1 MKNMKNLRTS
11 CNFKTVGKFLAVILV
26 GILWVTNL
34 FVGSAALAE
43 NTGLGLSGSN
53 PNRKFYES
61 KVLDKPAHTEKADTG
76 EGGFYREA
84 RNEQDKFYSRA
95 RSHDA
100 VVDSGKMYPY
110 SDVDPRHDATRA
122 EAKAEKLVKNAKQ
135 NVVDRAQDSKMVARE
150 VRQKRSAEAERIKE
164 DLKDTSKTLGDR
176 AKNNANML
184 KDEVE
189 RGSKNL
195 QANAKATA
203 ESIPRVAKQ
212 GVRNFEEKL
221 DETADDLASLGR
233 GSQRVAERAS
243 DRAQDVTQNGAKAVK
258 DTVKDVS
265 KSISDR

>member
-1 MKNMKNLRTS
+1 MKNMKNLRAS

-26 GILWVTNL
+26 GILWVTNI
-34 FVGSAALAE
+34 SAGGTALAE
-43 NTGLGLSGSN
+43 NTGLGLNGSN

-61 KVLDKPAHTEKADTG
+61 KVLDKPAHTEKADTSKK
-76 EGGFYREA
+76 GFYREA
-84 RNEQDKFYSRA
+84 RNDSDGFYSRA
-95 RSHDA
+95 RSHEA
-100 VVDSGKMYPY
+100 AVDSGKMYPY
-110 SDVDPRHDATRA
+110 SDVDPRRDTTRA
-122 EAKAEKLVKNAKQ
+122 ERKAEKLVKNAKE
-135 NVVDRAQDSKMVARE
+135 NVVDRAQDSKTVARE
-150 VRQKRSAEAERIKE
+150 VRQKRSAEAKRIKE
-164 DLKDTSKTLGDR
+164 DLKDTSKAVGDR

-243 DRAQDVTQNGAKAVK
+243 DRAQGVTQHSAKAVK

-265 KSISDR
+265 KSISD